1 MGITNTNVYRDQA
14 SKINEYGEPGSQNI
28 IFYHSMIMIV
38 IKLGS
43 IHLCIEAAPDLFA
56 DFYQTVLSFS
66 QCLEMGLAQ
75 SRTSVSIAE

>member
-28 IFYHSMIMIV
+28 IFYHSMVIV

-43 IHLCIEAAPDLFA
+43 IYLCIKAAPDLFA

-66 QCLEMGLAQ
+66 QCLEIGLAQ
-75 SRTSVSIAE
+75 NRTSVSIAE